1 MTAGV
6 VKSQNTRIYFAV
18 AGTSSE
24 IHMVQCATAVNGLN
38 SGQAGQIET
47 TCLSSAE
54 KEFVRGLLNPGPV
67 NIPFNTIFRSAAFQ
81 ALQTL
86 KDSGE
91 TASFMVVFSDQSN
104 APNNVNSDGKLVSPG
119 ATSYEF
125 SAYIADMPLDA
136 NTDDIVRG
144 TLNLQRSGAGVWD
157 MPAADLP

>member
-1 MTAGV
+1 MTTGV

-24 IHMVQCATAVNGLN
+24 IHMVQCATAVAGLN
-38 SGQAGQIET
+38 SGQAGQIEI
-47 TCLSSAE
+47 TCLSSLE

-81 ALQTL
+81 ALQAL
-86 KDSGE
+86 KDSGD
-91 TASFMVVFSDQSN
+91 TTSFMVVFSDQAAAPTNVDSN
-104 APNNVNSDGKLVSPG
+104 GRLVSPG

-125 SAYIADMPLDA
+125 LAYVADMPLDA

-144 TLNLQRSGAGVWD
+144 TLNLQRSGVGNWD
-157 MPAADLP
+157 FPAADLD